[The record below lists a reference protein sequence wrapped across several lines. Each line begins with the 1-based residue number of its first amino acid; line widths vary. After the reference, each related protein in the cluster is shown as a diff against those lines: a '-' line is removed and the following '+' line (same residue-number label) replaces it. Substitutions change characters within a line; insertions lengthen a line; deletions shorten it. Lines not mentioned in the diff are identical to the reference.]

1 MPKRKPMIRS
11 ILNGTRRDRDQT
23 VPAKDEVTDD
33 VRLLR
38 EISLQVEQE
47 KFSGSFDARRPGEHK
62 KCLSVDKEDIHPGK
76 SKRPAPKHNQTLKE
90 AERAAMQKPLTPIMY
105 RKMIKEHLEI
115 LPLVYKKMDKNNSS

>member
-33 VRLLR
+33 VRLLQ

-47 KFSGSFDARRPGEHK
+47 KFSGSFDATRPGEHNV
-62 KCLSVDKEDIHPGK
+62 CLSGKMDDILPGK
-76 SKRPAPKHNQTLKE
+76 RKRPAPKHNKALKE
-90 AERAAMQKPLTPIMY
+90 AERAALEKPLTPKMY
-105 RKMIKEHLEI
+105 RQMMNEHLEL
-115 LPLVYKKMDKNNSS
+115 LPFVFKMMDKYCSS